1 MLTKIIHLRLEV
13 FHICSYPQQLFE
25 IFSNLAYPWLNSWS
39 TQTFIICVLRGSA
52 GTKCHRG
59 YGSCNPWKISN
70 SLFTCPSL
78 HKSCKYTLA
87 NLIMASITGKIW
99 GDWGTLFLQ
108 IIVFWCF
115 SVEGRECPGSR
126 AASEGYTYPQQKQD
140 YQCHHQQEHLQAC
153 LGFMMLSC
161 I

>member
-13 FHICSYPQQLFE
+13 FSHMQLPTTTIWNFLN
-25 IFSNLAYPWLNSWS
+25 FSISLIELLIYSD
-39 TQTFIICVLRGSA
+39 FYICVLRGSA